1 MNIIIFIFWR
11 RFALLISFLNGN
23 MNFFNAVVYILSAL
37 VVIFLTLPFHEF
49 AHAYIADKLGDK
61 TARYQGR
68 LTMNPMAH
76 IDYLGAIGI
85 LFLGF
90 GWARPVPVN
99 ANNFKNPKR
108 GMALTAFAGP
118 AMNII
123 VAFVAR
129 FIVYA
134 LLAFNR
140 NSAENLIFYIAIFFG
155 YYSML
160 NINIAVFN
168 LLPIPPLDGSRLLT
182 VFLPTKYYFAVM
194 RYERYI
200 SLFIILL
207 IWIGVLDAP
216 LSFLSN
222 WLVNVLDILPRIIF
236 GY

>member
-1 MNIIIFIFWR
+1 MLFS
-11 RFALLISFLNGN
+11 LINGN
-23 MNFFNAVVYILSAL
+23 MNFFNAVMYILSAL

-49 AHAYIADKLGDK
+49 AHAYVADKLGDR

-76 IDYLGAIGI
+76 IDYMGAIGI

-99 ANNFKNPKR
+99 ATNFKNAKR
-108 GMALTAFAGP
+108 GMALTALAGP

-123 VAFVAR
+123 LAFAAR
-129 FIVYA
+129 FVLYLLLYLNRAAANDIV
-134 LLAFNR
+134 
-140 NSAENLIFYIAIFFG
+140 FYIAIFFS
-155 YYSML
+155 YYSIL
-160 NINIAVFN
+160 NVNLAVFN
-168 LLPIPPLDGSRLLT
+168 LLPIPPLDGSRLLN

-207 IWIGVLDAP
+207 IWVGVLDGP
-216 LSFLSN
+216 LNFLSN
-222 WLVNVLDILPRIIF
+222 GLLNALDFIPRIVF